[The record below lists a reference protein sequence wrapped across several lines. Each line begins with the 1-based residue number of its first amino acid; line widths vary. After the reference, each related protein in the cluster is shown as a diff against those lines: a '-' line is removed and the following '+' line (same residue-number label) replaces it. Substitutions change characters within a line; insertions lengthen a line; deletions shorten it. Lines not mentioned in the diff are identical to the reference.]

1 MPRPKNNPDFDPAKL
16 ESEVLKTVVDLY
28 NSSSNPNHDISFIAD
43 ELQIS
48 DLKARKLLITAGER
62 DKHAY
67 YSSPVATQVQ
77 SLRAEG
83 KTIKEIE
90 EIMHLSHASVVGYVP
105 ISRTIYSM
113 RELSADAIRV
123 QRCRERQRLCAGF
136 MAEAAGMTR
145 SEEEDYLWSVLAQL
159 AGCIFRTTGRNNRP
173 GLKFTYSI
181 PMGKD
186 GKPTGEMKVNRKE
199 KSITRASVMLAYWN
213 VKGKVVPGPKSMGSV
228 FGASYLYPI
237 FLRLGVCRAE

>member
-1 MPRPKNNPDFDPAKL
+1 MPRPKNNPDFDPAML
-16 ESEVLKTVVDLY
+16 ESEVLKTVVDLF
-28 NSSSNPNHDISFIAD
+28 NAPSNPNHDISFIAD

-62 DKHAY
+62 DKKTY
-67 YSSPVATQVQ
+67 YNSSLAAQIQ
-77 SLRAEG
+77 ALRSEG

-90 EIMHLSHASVVGYVP
+90 EIMHLSHASVIGYLP
-105 ISRTIYSM
+105 IFRTIYSM

-123 QRCRERQRLCAGF
+123 QRCRQRQKLCATYLQEIE
-136 MAEAAGMTR
+136 MMDR
-145 SEEEDYLWSVLAQL
+145 QEEEDYLWSVLVQL
-159 AGCIFRTTGRNNRP
+159 SGCIFRTVGRANLP

-181 PMGKD
+181 LLGKD

>member
-1 MPRPKNNPDFDPAKL
+1 MSRPKNNPDFDPAKL
-16 ESEVLKTVVDLY
+16 EAEVLRAVVDLFIAP
-28 NSSSNPNHDISFIAD
+28 SNPNHDISFIAD

-62 DKHAY
+62 YGHTY
-67 YSSPVATQVQ
+67 YTSPLAAQIQ
-77 SLRAEG
+77 ALRGVG

-90 EIMHLSHASVVGYVP
+90 EIMHLSHASVVGYIP

-123 QRCRERQRLCAGF
+123 QRCRQRQKLCATYLQEIE
-136 MAEAAGMTR
+136 MMNR
-145 SEEEDYLWSVLAQL
+145 QEEEDYLWNVLVQL
-159 AGCIFRTTGRNNRP
+159 SGCIFRTAGRANRS

-181 PMGKD
+181 PLGKD
-186 GKPTGEMKVNRKE
+186 GNPTGEMKVNRKE
-199 KSITRASVMLAYWN
+199 KSITRASVMLAYWK
-213 VKGKVVPGPKSMGSV
+213 VKGQVVPGPKSMGGV

-237 FLRLGVCRAE
+237 FLRLGVCWAK